1 MPIRAFLD
9 ITKLI
14 GRVGVLAS
22 VAPDGASACG
32 NSPELRPLLARVL
45 TIPLN
50 VLFLFLLLILG
61 AVGYRVT
68 TAADRE
74 RLMRRLVLIS
84 RELIAMA
91 RENYADLA
99 PFRATLRAR
108 TKYLFLTPLLVA
120 ITVGLFIAMI
130 VGPGA
135 LTAPETLIAWGANF
149 GPRTTNGGW
158 WRLLASTFIHVSFVR
173 MLIEVVVLAQL
184 GMFLERLVGRAL
196 VATVFVAA
204 GVLAGLINVSAYPMA
219 VSGGTSGAIFGLY
232 GLLLASIVRSIRFR
246 PVVAVAESVDLH
258 ALDADDSRL
267 VDDSQLMEGAD
278 QQPLQEIDQEIDPQ
292 PLVVPRSALMWL
304 IPATVLFL
312 ISALSNSGFVFS
324 ANGAGLVLGFA
335 AGLVLTGGITEHL
348 PDMRRV
354 GIAAAVGAVALI
366 AFAIPM
372 RGIADVRVDIAR
384 IIALEDQTA
393 GIYQSALEQVNKGKM
408 TADALAQL
416 IEQKIVPQLESADT
430 HLRSIRGVPPEH
442 QPLVANADEY
452 LKLRAASWR
461 LYAQSWRNKVRAP
474 GRGQSEPTLVSDAGF
489 HQLKAQFRA
498 DAATRGKAEGTE
510 RAALEVLQRLKPA

>member
-1 MPIRAFLD
+1 
-9 ITKLI
+9 
-14 GRVGVLAS
+14 
-22 VAPDGASACG
+22 
-32 NSPELRPLLARVL
+32 
-45 TIPLN
+45 

-68 TAADRE
+68 TPADRE
-74 RLMRRLVLIS
+74 RLMRRAVLIS

-91 RENYADLA
+91 RENYAELA
-99 PFRATLRAR
+99 PFRAMLRAR
-108 TKYLFLTPLLVA
+108 TKYLLLTPVLVA

-135 LTAPETLIAWGANF
+135 LSAPETLITWGANF

-158 WRLLASTFIHVSFVR
+158 WRLLVSTFIHVSFVR
-173 MLIEVVVLAQL
+173 MAIEVVVLAQL
-184 GMFLERLVGRAL
+184 GMFLERLAGRASL
-196 VATVFVAA
+196 AAIFISA
-204 GVLAGLINVSAYPMA
+204 GVLAGLVNVSAYPMA

-246 PVVAVAESVDLH
+246 PVADVAESVDLH
-258 ALDADDSRL
+258 ALHADNAQPA
-267 VDDSQLMEGAD
+267 DDSQLMEMEGAD
-278 QQPLQEIDQEIDPQ
+278 QQPPQEIDPQLNPQ

-312 ISALSNSGFVFS
+312 VSALSNSGFVFK

-335 AGLVLTGGITEHL
+335 AGLVLTGGITAHL
-348 PDMRRV
+348 PDMRR
-354 GIAAAVGAVALI
+354 IAITAAVAAVALI
-366 AFAIPM
+366 AYAVPM
-372 RGIADVRVDIAR
+372 RGIADVRGDISR

-393 GIYQSALEQVNKGKM
+393 GTYQSALERVNKGGM

-416 IEQKIVPQLESADT
+416 IEQRIVPELESADN

-442 QPLVANADEY
+442 QQLVANADEY

-461 LYAQSWRNKVRAP
+461 LYAQSWRNKVRGP
-474 GRGQSEPTLVSDAGF
+474 RGPSEPTVVSDAGW

-498 DAATRGKAEGTE
+498 DAAMRGKAEGTE
-510 RAALEVLQRLKPA
+510 RAALEVLQRLKRA

>member
-1 MPIRAFLD
+1 M
-9 ITKLI
+9 
-14 GRVGVLAS
+14 S
-22 VAPDGASACG
+22 
-32 NSPELRPLLARVL
+32 
-45 TIPLN
+45 IPLN

-68 TAADRE
+68 TPADRE
-74 RLMRRLVLIS
+74 RLMRRVVLIS
-84 RELIAMA
+84 RELFVMA

-99 PFRATLRAR
+99 PFRAMLRAR
-108 TKYLFLTPLLVA
+108 TKYLLLTPVLVA
-120 ITVGLFIAMI
+120 IAVGLFVAMI

-158 WRLLASTFIHVSFVR
+158 WRLLTSTFIHVSFLR
-173 MLIEVVVLAQL
+173 MVVEVIVLAQL

-196 VATVFVAA
+196 LATVFVSA
-204 GVLAGLINVSAYPMA
+204 GLLAGLINVSAYPMA

-232 GLLLASIVRSIRFR
+232 GLLLASIARSIRFR
-246 PVVAVAESVDLH
+246 PVVEVAESVGLH
-258 ALDADDSRL
+258 SLADDSQL
-267 VDDSQLMEGAD
+267 ADDSHLMEGAD
-278 QQPLQEIDQEIDPQ
+278 QQPPQEIDPQ
-292 PLVVPRSALMWL
+292 PLVIPRSALMWL

-312 ISALSNSGFVFS
+312 ISALSNSGFVFK

-354 GIAAAVGAVALI
+354 GIAAAVAAVALI
-366 AFAIPM
+366 AYAVPL
-372 RGIADVRVDIAR
+372 RGIADVRGDISR

-393 GIYQSALEQVNKGKM
+393 GIYQSALEQVNRGKM

-416 IEQKIVPQLESADT
+416 IEQKIVPQLESADN

-474 GRGQSEPTLVSDAGF
+474 GRGQSEPTLVSDAGW

>member
-1 MPIRAFLD
+1 L
-9 ITKLI
+9 
-14 GRVGVLAS
+14 S
-22 VAPDGASACG
+22 
-32 NSPELRPLLARVL
+32 
-45 TIPLN
+45 IPLN

-68 TAADRE
+68 TPADRE
-74 RLMRRLVLIS
+74 RLMRRVVLIS
-84 RELIAMA
+84 RELFVMA

-99 PFRATLRAR
+99 PFRAMLRAR
-108 TKYLFLTPLLVA
+108 TKYLLLTPVLVA
-120 ITVGLFIAMI
+120 ITVGLFVAMI

-158 WRLLASTFIHVSFVR
+158 WRLLTSTFIHVSFLR
-173 MLIEVVVLAQL
+173 MVVEVIVLAQI

-196 VATVFVAA
+196 LATVFVSA
-204 GVLAGLINVSAYPMA
+204 GLLAGLINVSAYPMA

-232 GLLLASIVRSIRFR
+232 GLLLASIARSIRFR
-246 PVVAVAESVDLH
+246 PAVEVAESIGLH
-258 ALDADDSRL
+258 SLADESQLADDSH
-267 VDDSQLMEGAD
+267 LMEGAD
-278 QQPLQEIDQEIDPQ
+278 QQSSQEIDPQ

-312 ISALSNSGFVFS
+312 ISALSNSGFVFK
-324 ANGAGLVLGFA
+324 ANGVGLVLGFA
-335 AGLVLTGGITEHL
+335 AGLVLTAGITEHL
-348 PDMRRV
+348 PDIRRV
-354 GIAAAVGAVALI
+354 GIAAAVAAVALI
-366 AFAIPM
+366 AYAVPL
-372 RGIADVRVDIAR
+372 RGIADVRGDISR

-393 GIYQSALEQVNKGKM
+393 GTYQSALEQVNRGKM

-474 GRGQSEPTLVSDAGF
+474 GRGQSEPTLVSDAGW

-498 DAATRGKAEGTE
+498 DAATRG
-510 RAALEVLQRLKPA
+510 

>member
-1 MPIRAFLD
+1 
-9 ITKLI
+9 
-14 GRVGVLAS
+14 
-22 VAPDGASACG
+22 
-32 NSPELRPLLARVL
+32 L

-74 RLMRRLVLIS
+74 RLMRRAALIS

-99 PFRATLRAR
+99 PFRAMLRAR
-108 TKYLFLTPLLVA
+108 TKYLFLTPVLVA

-149 GPRTTNGGW
+149 GPRTTNGGGW

-196 VATVFVAA
+196 LATVFVSA
-204 GVLAGLINVSAYPMA
+204 GLLAGLINVSAYPMA
-219 VSGGTSGAIFGLY
+219 VTGGTSGAIFGLY

-246 PVVAVAESVDLH
+246 PVVEVAESVDLY
-258 ALDADDSRL
+258 ALDA
-267 VDDSQLMEGAD
+267 DDSQLMEGTD

-335 AGLVLTGGITEHL
+335 TGLVLTGGITEHL

-354 GIAAAVGAVALI
+354 GIAAAVAAVALV
-366 AFAIPM
+366 AFAVPM

-510 RAALEVLQRLKPA
+510 REALEVLQRLKRA

>member
-1 MPIRAFLD
+1 
-9 ITKLI
+9 
-14 GRVGVLAS
+14 V
-22 VAPDGASACG
+22 
-32 NSPELRPLLARVL
+32 
-45 TIPLN
+45 
-50 VLFLFLLLILG
+50 
-61 AVGYRVT
+61 
-68 TAADRE
+68 
-74 RLMRRLVLIS
+74 
-84 RELIAMA
+84 
-91 RENYADLA
+91 
-99 PFRATLRAR
+99 
-108 TKYLFLTPLLVA
+108 LVA
-120 ITVGLFIAMI
+120 IAVGLFVAMI

-149 GPRTTNGGW
+149 GPRTTNGGGW
-158 WRLLASTFIHVSFVR
+158 WRLLASTFIHASFVR
-173 MLIEVVVLAQL
+173 MVVEVVVLAQL

-196 VATVFVAA
+196 LATVFVSA
-204 GVLAGLINVSAYPMA
+204 GLLAGLINVSAYPMA
-219 VSGGTSGAIFGLY
+219 VTGGTSGAIFGLY
-232 GLLLASIVRSIRFR
+232 GLLLASIVRSLRFR
-246 PVVAVAESVDLH
+246 RVVEVEESVDSY
-258 ALDADDSRL
+258 ALDA
-267 VDDSQLMEGAD
+267 DDSQLMEGAD
-278 QQPLQEIDQEIDPQ
+278 QQPLQAIDQAIDLQ

-354 GIAAAVGAVALI
+354 GIAAAVAAVALI
-366 AFAIPM
+366 AFAVPM

-416 IEQKIVPQLESADT
+416 IEQKIVPQLESADN

-442 QPLVANADEY
+442 RPLVANADEY

-474 GRGQSEPTLVSDAGF
+474 GRGQSEPTLVSDAGW

-510 RAALEVLQRLKPA
+510 REALEVLQRLKRA

>member
-1 MPIRAFLD
+1 L
-9 ITKLI
+9 
-14 GRVGVLAS
+14 S
-22 VAPDGASACG
+22 
-32 NSPELRPLLARVL
+32 
-45 TIPLN
+45 IPLN

-68 TAADRE
+68 TPADRE
-74 RLMRRLVLIS
+74 RLMRRVVLIS
-84 RELIAMA
+84 RELFVMA

-99 PFRATLRAR
+99 PFRAKLRAR
-108 TKYLFLTPLLVA
+108 TKYLLLTPVLVA
-120 ITVGLFIAMI
+120 ITVGLFVAMI

-158 WRLLASTFIHVSFVR
+158 WRLLTSTFIHVSFFR
-173 MLIEVVVLAQL
+173 MVVEVIVLAQI

-196 VATVFVAA
+196 LATVFVSA
-204 GVLAGLINVSAYPMA
+204 GLLAGLINVSAYPMA

-232 GLLLASIVRSIRFR
+232 GLLLASIARSIRFR
-246 PVVAVAESVDLH
+246 PAVEVAESIGLRSLADESQL
-258 ALDADDSRL
+258 ADDSH
-267 VDDSQLMEGAD
+267 LMEGAD
-278 QQPLQEIDQEIDPQ
+278 QQSSQEIDPQ
-292 PLVVPRSALMWL
+292 PLVIPRSALMWL

-312 ISALSNSGFVFS
+312 ASALSKSGFVFK

-354 GIAAAVGAVALI
+354 GIAAAVAAFALI
-366 AFAIPM
+366 AYAVPL
-372 RGIADVRVDIAR
+372 RGIADVRGDISR

-393 GIYQSALEQVNKGKM
+393 GIYQSALEQVNRGKM

-474 GRGQSEPTLVSDAGF
+474 GRGQSEPTLVSDAGW

>member
-1 MPIRAFLD
+1 
-9 ITKLI
+9 
-14 GRVGVLAS
+14 
-22 VAPDGASACG
+22 
-32 NSPELRPLLARVL
+32 L

-74 RLMRRLVLIS
+74 RLMRRAVLIS

-99 PFRATLRAR
+99 PFRAMLRAR
-108 TKYLFLTPLLVA
+108 TKYLFLTPVLVA

-149 GPRTTNGGW
+149 GPRTTNGGGW
-158 WRLLASTFIHVSFVR
+158 WRLLASTFIHASFVR
-173 MLIEVVVLAQL
+173 MVVEVVVLAQL

-196 VATVFVAA
+196 LATVFVSA
-204 GVLAGLINVSAYPMA
+204 GLLAGLINVSAYPMA
-219 VSGGTSGAIFGLY
+219 VTGGTSGAIFGLY
-232 GLLLASIVRSIRFR
+232 GLLLASIVRSLRFR
-246 PVVAVAESVDLH
+246 RVVEVEESVDSY
-258 ALDADDSRL
+258 ALDA
-267 VDDSQLMEGAD
+267 DDSQLMEGAD
-278 QQPLQEIDQEIDPQ
+278 QQPLQAIDQAIDLQ

-354 GIAAAVGAVALI
+354 GIAAAVAAVALI
-366 AFAIPM
+366 AFAVPM

-416 IEQKIVPQLESADT
+416 IEQKIVPQLESADN

-442 QPLVANADEY
+442 RPLVANADEY

-474 GRGQSEPTLVSDAGF
+474 GRGQSEPTLVSDAGW

-510 RAALEVLQRLKPA
+510 REALEVLQRLKRA